1 MLTAQKK
8 KRTINE
14 HKQGDKDTGSVPVQV
29 ALLTK
34 RIDELTG
41 HLKKNPKDNHSRR
54 GLLMMVGKR
63 RRLLAYFEKNNAKG
77 YKALVKKLGLKK

>member
-1 MLTAQKK
+1 MLTTHKK
-8 KRTINE
+8 TRTINE
-14 HKQGDKDTGSVPVQV
+14 YKKADKDTGSVSVQV

-63 RRLLAYFEKNNAKG
+63 RRLLAYFEKNDQKS